1 MPEINEV
8 RAYANFIKKKLKNK
22 YILDIR
28 ILQGRYK
35 KHKPF
40 ELYNKLKRALPI
52 KVLDV
57 KTKGKFLY
65 MSLTDDY
72 YIFSTL
78 GLTGGWV
85 FYSDKK
91 KEYESPFMDKHYDIN
106 HLNVE
111 FKTDGGKLY
120 FFDTLSFGTLKVI
133 NDKASLIKKLD
144 SIGPDVMDSGTDLKL
159 FTERIRLKKNM
170 DLQIGTVLMNQKVIS
185 GIGNYLRA
193 DILWMSKINPFRKVM
208 DLSDKDIK
216 TIYEKSK
223 IAASDMYEHH
233 IYNKKYD
240 INGHP
245 VVKEVLFGGGT
256 KRYIYWVPEIQK

>member
-1 MPEINEV
+1 
-8 RAYANFIKKKLKNK
+8 
-22 YILDIR
+22 
-28 ILQGRYK
+28 
-35 KHKPF
+35 
-40 ELYNKLKRALPI
+40 
-52 KVLDV
+52 
-57 KTKGKFLY
+57 
-65 MSLTDDY
+65 
-72 YIFSTL
+72 
-78 GLTGGWV
+78 
-85 FYSDKK
+85 
-91 KEYESPFMDKHYDIN
+91 
-106 HLNVE
+106 
-111 FKTDGGKLY
+111 
-120 FFDTLSFGTLKVI
+120 
-133 NDKASLIKKLD
+133 
-144 SIGPDVMDSGTDLKL
+144 MDSGTDLKL